1 MKKIV
6 ILLLLFFVSLS
17 AYADSELILK
27 NKARRFC
34 RSNPE
39 QCTPTYIMEKFP
51 GSSVTRGE
59 NGNCVN
65 VEISN
70 IKTNGRERQI
80 NQEVIMGDLT
90 VICD

>member
-1 MKKIV
+1 
-6 ILLLLFFVSLS
+6 
-17 AYADSELILK
+17 
-27 NKARRFC
+27 
-34 RSNPE
+34 
-39 QCTPTYIMEKFP
+39 MEKFP